1 LLGGLSPGRA
11 LHVIAS
17 PIAGEVAGLLFASA
31 PNLAGGYSSERRES
45 SHWAPW
51 L

>member
-1 LLGGLSPGRA
+1 
-11 LHVIAS
+11 VIAS